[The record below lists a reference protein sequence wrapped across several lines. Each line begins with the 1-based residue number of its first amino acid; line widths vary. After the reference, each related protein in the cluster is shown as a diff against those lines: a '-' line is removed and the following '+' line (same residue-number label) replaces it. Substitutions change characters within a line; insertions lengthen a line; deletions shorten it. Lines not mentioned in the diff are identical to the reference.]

1 MTLSNNKSL
10 FRLDN
15 KRALVTGGS
24 RGLGLGIATGLA
36 EHGADIV
43 LVARGEKRLVKAKK
57 ALEETGRRIWTFSFD
72 LHKLKEIP
80 EFFSRVSKKVGGVDI
95 LINNAGVNLR
105 GSAEK
110 VSLEDWQE
118 IIELNLTSVFVLSQ
132 AFARERISSGK
143 PGKIINIGSLSCEVS
158 RPSLA
163 AYTASKGGVRQL
175 TKALAVEWAKYKI
188 NVNAIGPGYFATEMT
203 KPLTENPEFDKWV
216 KKKTP
221 LGRWGRPEDLVGTAV
236 FLASASSDFV
246 TGQILYVDGGWLA
259 NL

>member
-1 MTLSNNKSL
+1 LGRNKSL
-10 FRLDN
+10 FSLDS

-43 LVARGEKRLVKAKK
+43 LAARGEKRLAQAKE
-57 ALEETGRRIWTFSFD
+57 ALEETGRTIWTFPFD

-80 EFFSRVSKKVGGVDI
+80 EFFSRLSKKVGGVDI
-95 LINNAGVNLR
+95 LVNNAGTIKRDPAV
-105 GSAEK
+105 K

-118 IIELNLTSVFVLSQ
+118 IVELNLTSVFVLSQ

-163 AYTASKGGVRQL
+163 AYTASKGGIRQL

-188 NVNAIGPGYFATEMT
+188 NVNAIGPGYYATEMT
-203 KPLTENPEFDKWV
+203 RPLTENPEFDEWV

-236 FLASASSDFV
+236 FLASAASEFI
-246 TGQILYVDGGWLA
+246 TGQIIYVDGGWLA